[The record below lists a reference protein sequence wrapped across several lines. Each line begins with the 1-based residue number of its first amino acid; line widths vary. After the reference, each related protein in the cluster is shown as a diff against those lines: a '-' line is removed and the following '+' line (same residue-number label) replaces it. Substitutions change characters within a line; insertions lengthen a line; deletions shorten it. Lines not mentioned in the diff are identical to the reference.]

1 MEAWRECGAIKA
13 ARERTVYGEI
23 PIEATGRGMV
33 KCMAKGLA

>member
-23 PIEATGRGMV
+23 PIGATARGVMA
-33 KCMAKGLA
+33 CMAKGLA